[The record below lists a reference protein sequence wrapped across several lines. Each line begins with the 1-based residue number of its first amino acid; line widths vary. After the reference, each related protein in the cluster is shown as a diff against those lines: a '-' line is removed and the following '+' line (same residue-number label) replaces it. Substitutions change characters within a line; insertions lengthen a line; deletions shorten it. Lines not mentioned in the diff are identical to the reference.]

1 MASERILITG
11 ANGLLGQELVQKF
24 GERDSYKLLATGR
37 ETAPRT
43 RDTPPH
49 DYEKLD
55 VCKADDI
62 QRIFADFS
70 PEYVINCA
78 AMTAVDACETNRDEC
93 WRVNAE
99 AVEQLAKACHS
110 RGTHLIQLS
119 TDFVFD
125 GKNGPYRENDR
136 PEPLNFY
143 GKAKLAGENA
153 ARTAGV
159 GKWTVVRTNVV
170 YGAVAGLPRM
180 DFVEWVCNNLQK
192 KKRIGAY
199 TDQWR
204 TPSYTHD
211 LALGILR
218 IVHFQKNGVYNLSGR
233 ELMNMYD
240 FALSIAQAFDL
251 DPKFIKPVLQNSDNQ
266 PARRPKHTGL
276 ITLKAETEL
285 DYRPLSL
292 KAALA
297 HLRLRKKSARTGHPP
312 VDAWC

>member
-1 MASERILITG
+1 MANERILITG
-11 ANGLLGQELVQKF
+11 ADGLLGQELVQKF

-37 ETAPRT
+37 EAASRAQ
-43 RDTPPH
+43 DTPPY
-49 DYEKLD
+49 DYSKLD
-55 VCKADDI
+55 VCQADDI
-62 QRIFADFS
+62 RRIFADFS

-93 WRVNAE
+93 WRVNAQ
-99 AVEQLAKACHS
+99 AVEQLAKACHR

-119 TDFVFD
+119 TDFVFN
-125 GKNGPYRENDR
+125 GQNGPYRENDR

-143 GKAKLAGENA
+143 GKTKLAGENA
-153 ARTAGV
+153 ARAAGV

-170 YGAVAGLPRM
+170 YGAAAGLPRM

-192 KKRIGAY
+192 KKMIGAY

-218 IVHFQKNGVYNLSGR
+218 IIHFQKNGVYNLSGR